1 MSHVGPNFE
10 SKFRPLLLNVKFSD
24 RHQITRKRSNIISKG
39 KTIDRK
45 FRCIDTLI
53 FVLYVTYTGSVLIH
67 VLYVTY
73 TGCMLHI
80 RALC

>member
-39 KTIDRK
+39 KTMDRK
-45 FRCIDTLI
+45 FRYIGTLRHCS
-53 FVLYVTYTGSVLIH
+53 FVVINFLQQYRNYFSRTLP
-67 VLYVTY
+67 
-73 TGCMLHI
+73 
-80 RALC
+80 